1 MVSLAGLS
9 QKDVV
14 LSRRAEEQLEQEK
27 LDQEIARRLQQQIDI
42 GAETED
48 DKLAREAQDLEY
60 AKMLHA
66 KDKAKIK
73 RAKER
78 SKQKKL
84 LQQQQEQLPDG
95 AVAGPRADS
104 RTSRNSR
111 NGHTPQHSFD
121 EAAEPRIGKYSCYI
135 IFIFTKIYV
144 KLISR
149 KTTVGSSVVFASS
162 NDTFFISQNLV
173 EVNAVTTIQ
182 TVLSLRRPMMM
193 TNL

>member
-42 GAETED
+42 GETED
-48 DKLAREAQDLEY
+48 EKLAREAQDLEY

-121 EAAEPRIGKYSCYI
+121 EAAEPRLGKYTCYI
-135 IFIFTKIYV
+135 HFHENLCEIDFTKNYSF
-144 KLISR
+144 LHTSSR
-149 KTTVGSSVVFASS
+149 SHMFVHL
-162 NDTFFISQNLV
+162 SQIIWWWYDLTST
-173 EVNAVTTIQ
+173 A
-182 TVLSLRRPMMM
+182 L
-193 TNL
+193 

>member
-121 EAAEPRIGKYSCYI
+121 EAAEPRLGKYTCYI
-135 IFIFTKIYV
+135 HFHENLCEIDFTKNTKY
-144 KLISR
+144 
-149 KTTVGSSVVFASS
+149 TESSFAK
-162 NDTFFISQNLV
+162 
-173 EVNAVTTIQ
+173 AVRNNVQ
-182 TVLSLRRPMMM
+182 S
-193 TNL
+193 

>member
-1 MVSLAGLS
+1 M
-9 QKDVV
+9 
-14 LSRRAEEQLEQEK
+14 SRRAEEQLEQEK
-27 LDQEIARRLQQQIDI
+27 LDQEIARRLQQQIYI
-42 GAETED
+42 GEAED

-84 LQQQQEQLPDG
+84 IQQQQEQLPDG

-121 EAAEPRIGKYSCYI
+121 EAAQDFEK
-135 IFIFTKIYV
+135 
-144 KLISR
+144 
-149 KTTVGSSVVFASS
+149 
-162 NDTFFISQNLV
+162 
-173 EVNAVTTIQ
+173 
-182 TVLSLRRPMMM
+182 
-193 TNL
+193 